1 MQVGSFVPEQAG
13 SALYAMAGDDCSLH
27 HDLGSLTPKQQVDH
41 YENQVLTCALQIALT
56 GLGKKVDHVA
66 LAEAFQEAPWHAHLR
81 HYSHMF
87 QQMGLES
94 VPASHWQYHPL
105 DGFYESVSQTLPA
118 VDLLNLYMWSGSNFP
133 LHQDQSA
140 LDMSRNVNSKLH
152 FAQHAPVAGLPV
164 PQTQIY
170 AKSAIAAGDADHFFE
185 ANAAGLMMKLLGL
198 AGSRNVFKVDST
210 AQCLER
216 IEEYDDEVLVLLQR
230 VLDTGTWQE
239 MTVDLTITPE
249 RVDISNV
256 RQLLFAGGKWVGNY
270 LSPELAIADPH
281 REMLYRVGEYARHHG
296 YVSERGVNCG
306 IDYFIAGDEIMIT
319 EINARWTGGLFPAQ
333 YLQRLGVDQPA
344 VAFFDMVDCQD
355 REALEAF
362 QSEHLY
368 AHGAADFSYIPMGF
382 TPFEMEIEGSAR
394 YFVWQ
399 IVVGDFAAFVEA
411 KTRSLPEGAFPTA
424 DLILKEALK

>member
-1 MQVGSFVPEQAG
+1 MQVGSFVPEQTD
-13 SALYAMAGDDCSLH
+13 SALYVMAGDDCSLH
-27 HDLGSLTPKQQVDH
+27 HDLGSLTPKQQGDH

-81 HYSHMF
+81 HYSQMF

-118 VDLLNLYMWSGSNFP
+118 VELLNLYMWSGSNFP

-164 PQTQIY
+164 PHTQVY
-170 AKSAIAAGDADHFFE
+170 AKSAIAAGEADHFFE

-198 AGSRNVFKVDST
+198 AGSRNVFKVGSV

-230 VLDTGTWQE
+230 VLDTGAWQE

-249 RVDISNV
+249 RVEISNV

-270 LSPELAIADPH
+270 LSPELAVADAH

-362 QSEHLY
+362 QSQHLY
-368 AHGAADFSYIPMGF
+368 AHGEADFSYIPMGF
-382 TPFEMEIEGSAR
+382 TPFEMEIGGSAR

-399 IVVGDFAAFVEA
+399 IVVGDFASFVEA
-411 KTRSLPEGAFPTA
+411 KTRSLPESAFPDA

>member
-1 MQVGSFVPEQAG
+1 
-13 SALYAMAGDDCSLH
+13 
-27 HDLGSLTPKQQVDH
+27 
-41 YENQVLTCALQIALT
+41 
-56 GLGKKVDHVA
+56 
-66 LAEAFQEAPWHAHLR
+66 
-81 HYSHMF
+81 MF

-118 VDLLNLYMWSGSNFP
+118 VELLNLYMWSGSNFP

-164 PQTQIY
+164 PGTQVY

-198 AGSRNVFKVDST
+198 AGSRNVFKVGSV

-411 KTRSLPEGAFPTA
+411 KTRSLREGAFPTA

>member
-1 MQVGSFVPEQAG
+1 MQVGSFVPEQTD

-27 HDLGSLTPKQQVDH
+27 HDFGSLTPKQQVDH

-66 LAEAFQEAPWHAHLR
+66 LAGAFQEAPWHAHLC
-81 HYSHMF
+81 HYSQMF

-118 VDLLNLYMWSGSNFP
+118 VELLNLYMWSGSNFP

-164 PQTQIY
+164 PQTQVY
-170 AKSAIAAGDADHFFE
+170 AKSAIAAGEADHFFA

-216 IEEYDDEVLVLLQR
+216 IEEYDEEVLVLLQR
-230 VLDTGTWQE
+230 VLDAGKWQE

-249 RVDISNV
+249 RVEISNV

-270 LSPELAIADPH
+270 LSPELAIMDSH
-281 REMLYRVGEYARHHG
+281 REMLHRVGEYARHHG

-306 IDYFIAGDEIMIT
+306 IDYFISGDEIMIT

-355 REALEAF
+355 REALEVF
-362 QSEHLY
+362 QSQHLY

-399 IVVGDFAAFVEA
+399 IVVGNFASFVEA
-411 KTRSLPEGAFPTA
+411 KARSLGKSAFPTA

>member
-1 MQVGSFVPEQAG
+1 
-13 SALYAMAGDDCSLH
+13 
-27 HDLGSLTPKQQVDH
+27 
-41 YENQVLTCALQIALT
+41 
-56 GLGKKVDHVA
+56 LGKKVDHVA

-164 PQTQIY
+164 PGTQVY

-198 AGSRNVFKVDST
+198 AGSRNVFKVGSV

>member
-1 MQVGSFVPEQAG
+1 MQVGSFVPEQTG

-27 HDLGSLTPKQQVDH
+27 HDLKLLTPKQQVDH

-66 LAEAFQEAPWHAHLR
+66 LAEAFQEAPWDAHLR
-81 HYSHMF
+81 HYSQMF
-87 QQMGLES
+87 QRMGLES

-118 VDLLNLYMWSGSNFP
+118 VALLNLYMWSGSNFP

-152 FAQHAPVAGLPV
+152 FAQHAPVAELPV
-164 PQTQIY
+164 PETQVY
-170 AKSAIAAGDADHFFE
+170 AKSAIAAGEADHFFA

-230 VLDTGTWQE
+230 VLDTGSWQE

-249 RVDISNV
+249 RVEISNV

-270 LSPELAIADPH
+270 LSPELAIMNSH

-306 IDYFIAGDEIMIT
+306 IDYFISGDDIMIT

-362 QSEHLY
+362 QSQHLY
-368 AHGAADFSYIPMGF
+368 AHGAAEFTYIPMGF
-382 TPFEMEIEGSAR
+382 TPFEMTVEGSAR

-399 IVVGDFAAFVEA
+399 IVVGDFASFVEA
-411 KTRSLPEGAFPTA
+411 KTRSLGKSAFPTA

>member
-1 MQVGSFVPEQAG
+1 
-13 SALYAMAGDDCSLH
+13 MAGDDCSLH

-66 LAEAFQEAPWHAHLR
+66 LAEAFQEAPWHAHLC
-81 HYSHMF
+81 HYSRMF

-118 VDLLNLYMWSGSNFP
+118 VELLNLYMWSGSNLP

-164 PQTQIY
+164 PQTQVY
-170 AKSAIAAGDADHFFE
+170 AKSAIAAGEADHFFA

-216 IEEYDDEVLVLLQR
+216 IEEYDEEVLVLLQR
-230 VLDTGTWQE
+230 VLDTGKWQE

-249 RVDISNV
+249 RVEISNV

-270 LSPELAIADPH
+270 LSPELAIMDSH
-281 REMLYRVGEYARHHG
+281 REMLHRVGEYARHHG

-306 IDYFIAGDEIMIT
+306 IDYFISGDEIMIT

-355 REALEAF
+355 REALEVF
-362 QSEHLY
+362 QSQHLY

-399 IVVGDFAAFVEA
+399 IVVGNFASFVEA
-411 KTRSLPEGAFPTA
+411 KARSLGKSAFPTA

>member
-1 MQVGSFVPEQAG
+1 MQVGSFVPEQTD

-27 HDLGSLTPKQQVDH
+27 YDLGSLTPKQQGDH

-66 LAEAFQEAPWHAHLR
+66 LAEAFQEAPWHAHLC
-81 HYSHMF
+81 HYSQMF

-118 VDLLNLYMWSGSNFP
+118 VELLNLYMWSGSNFP

-164 PQTQIY
+164 PGTQVY

-198 AGSRNVFKVDST
+198 AGSRNVFKVGSV

-368 AHGAADFSYIPMGF
+368 AQGAADFSYIPMGF

-399 IVVGDFAAFVEA
+399 IVVGDFASFVEA

>member
-1 MQVGSFVPEQAG
+1 MQVGSFVPEQTD
-13 SALYAMAGDDCSLH
+13 SALYVMAGDDCSLH
-27 HDLGSLTPKQQVDH
+27 HDLGSLTPKQQGDH

-164 PQTQIY
+164 PGTQVY

-198 AGSRNVFKVDST
+198 AGSRNVFKVGSV

-399 IVVGDFAAFVEA
+399 IVVGDFASFVEA

>member
-1 MQVGSFVPEQAG
+1 MQVGSFVPEQTD

-41 YENQVLTCALQIALT
+41 SENQVLTCALQIALT

-66 LAEAFQEAPWHAHLR
+66 LAEAFQDAPWHAHLR
-81 HYSHMF
+81 HYSQMF

-118 VDLLNLYMWSGSNFP
+118 VELLNLYMWSGSNFP

-216 IEEYDDEVLVLLQR
+216 IEEYDEEVLVLLQR
-230 VLDTGTWQE
+230 VLDMGTWQE

-249 RVDISNV
+249 RVEISNV

-270 LSPELAIADPH
+270 LSPELAVADPH

-362 QSEHLY
+362 QSQHLY

-399 IVVGDFAAFVEA
+399 IVVGDFASFVQA
-411 KTRSLPEGAFPTA
+411 KARSLGKSAFPTA

>member
-1 MQVGSFVPEQAG
+1 MQVGSFVPEQTG

-41 YENQVLTCALQIALT
+41 YENQVLTCALQVALT
-56 GLGKKVDHVA
+56 GLGKHVDHVA
-66 LAEAFQEAPWHAHLR
+66 LAEAFSEAPWDAHLR
-81 HYSHMF
+81 HYNQMF

-118 VDLLNLYMWSGSNFP
+118 VELLNLYMWSGSNLP
-133 LHQDQSA
+133 LHQDRFA

-152 FAQHAPVAGLPV
+152 FAQHAPLAGLPV
-164 PQTQIY
+164 PQTQVY
-170 AKSAIAAGDADHFFE
+170 AKSAIAAGEADHFFE
-185 ANAAGLMMKLLGL
+185 ANPAGLMMKLLGL

-230 VLDTGTWQE
+230 VLDTGNWQE

-249 RVDISNV
+249 RVEISNV

-270 LSPELAIADPH
+270 LSPELAIMDSH

-306 IDYFIAGDEIMIT
+306 IDYFISGDNIMIT

-333 YLQRLGVDQPA
+333 YLQRLNVDQPA
-344 VAFFDMVDCQD
+344 VAFFDMVDCKD

-362 QSEHLY
+362 QSQHLY
-368 AHGAADFSYIPMGF
+368 VHGAADFSYIPMGF

-399 IVVGDFAAFVEA
+399 IVVGDFASFVQA
-411 KTRSLPEGAFPTA
+411 KARSLGRSAFPTA

>member
-1 MQVGSFVPEQAG
+1 MQVGSFVPEQTD

-27 HDLGSLTPKQQVDH
+27 HDLGSLTPKQQGDH

-81 HYSHMF
+81 HYSQMF

-164 PQTQIY
+164 PRTQVY

-185 ANAAGLMMKLLGL
+185 ANVPGLMMKLLGL
-198 AGSRNVFKVDST
+198 AGSRNVFKVGSA

-216 IEEYDDEVLVLLQR
+216 VEEYDDEVLVLLQR
-230 VLDTGTWQE
+230 VLDTGAWQE

-249 RVDISNV
+249 RVEISNV

-270 LSPELAIADPH
+270 LSPELAVADAH

-344 VAFFDMVDCQD
+344 VAFFDRVDCQD

-399 IVVGDFAAFVEA
+399 IVVGDFASFVEA
-411 KTRSLPEGAFPTA
+411 KTRSLGKSAFPTA

>member
-1 MQVGSFVPEQAG
+1 MQVGSFVPEQTD
-13 SALYAMAGDDCSLH
+13 SALYVMAGDDCSLH
-27 HDLGSLTPKQQVDH
+27 HDLGSLTPKQQGDH

-66 LAEAFQEAPWHAHLR
+66 LAEAFQDAPWHAHLG
-81 HYSHMF
+81 HYSQMF

-118 VDLLNLYMWSGSNFP
+118 VELLNLYMWSGSNFP

-164 PQTQIY
+164 PQTQVY
-170 AKSAIAAGDADHFFE
+170 AKSDIAAGDADHFFE

-216 IEEYDDEVLVLLQR
+216 IEEYDEEVLVLLQR
-230 VLDTGTWQE
+230 VLDTGKWQE

-249 RVDISNV
+249 RVEISNV

-270 LSPELAIADPH
+270 LSPELAIMDSH
-281 REMLYRVGEYARHHG
+281 REMLHRVGEYARHHG

-306 IDYFIAGDEIMIT
+306 IDYFISGDEIMIT

-355 REALEAF
+355 REALEVF
-362 QSEHLY
+362 QSQHLY

-399 IVVGDFAAFVEA
+399 IVVGNFASFVEA
-411 KTRSLPEGAFPTA
+411 KARSLGKSAFPTA

>member
-1 MQVGSFVPEQAG
+1 MQVGSFVPEQTD
-13 SALYAMAGDDCSLH
+13 SALYVMAGDDCSLH

-41 YENQVLTCALQIALT
+41 FENQVLTCALQIALT

-81 HYSHMF
+81 HYSQMF

-118 VDLLNLYMWSGSNFP
+118 VELLNLYMWSGSNFP
-133 LHQDQSA
+133 LHRDQSA

-164 PQTQIY
+164 PGTQVY

-198 AGSRNVFKVDST
+198 AGSRNVFKVGSA

-216 IEEYDDEVLVLLQR
+216 IEEYDEEVLVLLQR
-230 VLDTGTWQE
+230 VLDMGTWQE

-249 RVDISNV
+249 RVEISNV

-411 KTRSLPEGAFPTA
+411 KTRSLPEGSFPTA

>member
-1 MQVGSFVPEQAG
+1 MQVGSFVPEQTD

-66 LAEAFQEAPWHAHLR
+66 LAEAFQEAPWHAHLC
-81 HYSHMF
+81 HYSQMF

-118 VDLLNLYMWSGSNFP
+118 VELLNLYMWSGSNFP

-164 PQTQIY
+164 PQTQVY
-170 AKSAIAAGDADHFFE
+170 AKSDIAAGDADHFFA

-216 IEEYDDEVLVLLQR
+216 IEEYDEEVLVLLQR
-230 VLDTGTWQE
+230 VLDTGKWQE

-249 RVDISNV
+249 RVEISNV

-270 LSPELAIADPH
+270 LSPELAIMDSH
-281 REMLYRVGEYARHHG
+281 REMLHRVGEYARHHG

-306 IDYFIAGDEIMIT
+306 IDYFISGDEIMIT

-355 REALEAF
+355 REALEVF
-362 QSEHLY
+362 QSQHLY
-368 AHGAADFSYIPMGF
+368 THGAADFSYIPMGF

-399 IVVGDFAAFVEA
+399 IVVGNFASFVEA
-411 KTRSLPEGAFPTA
+411 KARSLGKSAFPTA

>member
-1 MQVGSFVPEQAG
+1 
-13 SALYAMAGDDCSLH
+13 
-27 HDLGSLTPKQQVDH
+27 
-41 YENQVLTCALQIALT
+41 
-56 GLGKKVDHVA
+56 
-66 LAEAFQEAPWHAHLR
+66 
-81 HYSHMF
+81 
-87 QQMGLES
+87 

-118 VDLLNLYMWSGSNFP
+118 VELLNLYMWSGSNFP

-164 PQTQIY
+164 PQTQVY
-170 AKSAIAAGDADHFFE
+170 AKSAIAAGDADHFFA

-230 VLDTGTWQE
+230 VLDTGAWQE

-249 RVDISNV
+249 RVEISNV

-270 LSPELAIADPH
+270 LSPELAVADAH

-399 IVVGDFAAFVEA
+399 IVVGDFASFVEA